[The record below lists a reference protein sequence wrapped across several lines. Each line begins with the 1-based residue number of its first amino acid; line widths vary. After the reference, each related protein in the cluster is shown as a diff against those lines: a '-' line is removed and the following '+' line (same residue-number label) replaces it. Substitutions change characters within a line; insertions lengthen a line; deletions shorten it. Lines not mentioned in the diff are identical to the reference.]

1 MRAMRWWRWWTPT
14 VAMMLLSLL
23 SYVDRTTLALLSPT
37 ILRETGLSATQYTS
51 MVSAF
56 SMAYLVGNPLWGRL
70 LDRYGVRVGLALSV
84 ALWTAASVSHAFAYG
99 FLAFAVARF
108 ALGFGEGATF
118 PAGLR
123 TASLT
128 LRPEQQARGLA
139 LAYSGGSLGAI
150 VTPLI
155 VTPIALSWGWRG
167 AFLVTGLFGAGWL
180 LVWAFVSRDP
190 RLAPKHASADG
201 RPSPEVPAVPR
212 LTDPSILGFMGAYAF
227 GGLPLGFVQNIAPI
241 HLARGLGCSQATLG
255 HILWIPPLGWEVGY
269 FFWGWIVDRAATRGQ
284 LGYAFF
290 QRLFAGLAVGGVVL
304 VAAALV
310 PSVPIVIAL
319 LFLAMFVSAG
329 FVIASLAQVT
339 HRHTTAHAAYLA
351 GLGAGSWSGLMTP
364 VMPLF
369 GWLLDRRAY
378 VAAYAV
384 AAASFTV
391 AWFTWRLA
399 SGRVT
404 GEGEPRPHSSA

>member
-1 MRAMRWWRWWTPT
+1 MRAMRWWRWWAPT

-23 SYVDRTTLALLSPT
+23 SYVDRTALALLSPT

-56 SMAYLVGNPLWGRL
+56 SMAYLIGNPFWGRL
-70 LDRYGVRVGLALSV
+70 LDRYGVRVGLAVSV
-84 ALWTAASVSHAFAYG
+84 AVWTAASVSHAFAYG
-99 FLAFAVARF
+99 ILAFAVARF

-139 LAYSGGSLGAI
+139 LAYSGGSLGAV

-155 VTPIALSWGWRG
+155 VTPLALKWGWRG
-167 AFLVTGLFGAGWL
+167 AFLVTGLFGVGWL
-180 LVWAFVSRDP
+180 LVWALVSRDP
-190 RLAPKHASADG
+190 RLAPKDASLDG
-201 RPSPEVPAVPR
+201 RPPPAVPR
-212 LTDPSILGFMGAYAF
+212 LTDPSVLGFMGAYAF

-241 HLARGLGCSQATLG
+241 HLARGLGCDQATLG
-255 HILWIPPLGWEVGY
+255 HILWIPPLGWEAGY
-269 FFWGWIVDRAATRGQ
+269 FFWGWIVDRAATRGR
-284 LGYAFF
+284 LGPEFF
-290 QRLFAGLAVGGVVL
+290 RRLFGWLAVGGVFL

-310 PSVPIVIAL
+310 PSVPVVIGL

-329 FVIASLAQVT
+329 FVIASLAEVT

-364 VMPLF
+364 VMPVF
-369 GWLLDRRAY
+369 GLLLDRRAY
-378 VAAYAV
+378 VAAYAI

-391 AWFTWRLA
+391 AWLTWRLA
-399 SGRVT
+399 SRHVT
-404 GEGEPRPHSSA
+404 RAGGPLRHSSA